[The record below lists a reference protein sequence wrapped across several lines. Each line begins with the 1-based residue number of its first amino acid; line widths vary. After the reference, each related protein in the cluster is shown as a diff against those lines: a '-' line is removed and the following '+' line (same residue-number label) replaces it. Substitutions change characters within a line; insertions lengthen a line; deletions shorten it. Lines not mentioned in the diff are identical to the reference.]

1 MAQTK
6 EAKAR
11 QRAARQAQKQRRKEQ
26 RAKDRVLVPSHVSS
40 RLGLPITDLARAMRA
55 AGRAEPLTVDEVK
68 GWLKNPDQ
76 APGWLNDLRG
86 ERLAAAAQTEYRDHL
101 QAEQRELRAITVEQ
115 SAARKVE
122 SGVPYR
128 RFTDDEQAY
137 LSAWAFDASKSL
149 VRSEPLADFERQAL
163 HLYGID
169 PDNHETWEIH
179 IGGCDGEGRAHCAT
193 RKENLRIERRVESLI
208 ESVAK
213 ETALREAGFEVGQHV
228 LAWYDSRIGK
238 VVKINRVTVKVRL
251 IGTKVRGR
259 VEEKNLDPRYVSPA
273 PDTLP
278 APPAVG
284 DEIDILENGTSG
296 RLRHA
301 QVVTVD
307 GPLFEATYTI
317 KSGETRTRWYDLLA
331 IRNDTA

>member
-11 QRAARQAQKQRRKEQ
+11 KRAAKEARKKRREQDRALAPPHISQRLEI
-26 RAKDRVLVPSHVSS
+26 
-40 RLGLPITDLARAMRA
+40 PITDLARAMRA
-55 AGRAEPLTVDEVK
+55 AGITAPPTTAEAELWAKNHDE
-68 GWLKNPDQ
+68 
-76 APGWLNDLRG
+76 APAWLNDLRG
-86 ERLAAAAQTEYRDHL
+86 ERLASSAEAEYRDQL
-101 QAEQRELRAITVEQ
+101 EAERRELRAITVEQ
-115 SAARKVE
+115 NTARKVE
-122 SGVPYR
+122 EGAPYR
-128 RFTDDEQAY
+128 RFTRDEQDLLA
-137 LSAWAFDASKSL
+137 SWAFEASKEL
-149 VRSEPLADFERQAL
+149 ARSEPLHDFNLRVL
-163 HLYGID
+163 RLCGVD
-169 PDNHETWEIH
+169 PENHETWPIH
-179 IGGCDGEGRAHCAT
+179 VGNCDGVGRAHCNVRT
-193 RKENLRIERRVESLI
+193 ENLRIERRVEYLI

-213 ETALREAGFEVGQHV
+213 EAVIREAGFKVGQHV
-228 LAWYDSRIGK
+228 LAWYDSRVGV

-251 IGTKVRGR
+251 LGTKVRGR
-259 VEEKNLDPRYVSPA
+259 IEEKNLDPRYVSPA

-301 QVVTVD
+301 TVLDVD